1 MPEARSRR
9 SSTARDSSASAASI
23 LAATVGFGWGPKWA
37 RGETQREHQP
47 DEPLLGAVMEV
58 PLELLALTVGC
69 GDEPSL

>member
-23 LAATVGFGWGPKWA
+23 GAASSDSAEAGTREA
-37 RGETQREHQP
+37 QREHQP

-58 PLELLALTVGC
+58 AFELLALTVRC